1 MLAPRASIVSVLDYR
16 HFSVELAAA
25 DQQSTLCSMQDA
37 PKGFRLALEDNRKL
51 IDAGKEM
58 GYLTY
63 KEVK

>member
-1 MLAPRASIVSVLDYR
+1 VLASFQFWITGTSRSNWPLQINKAP
-16 HFSVELAAA
+16 FAP
-25 DQQSTLCSMQDA
+25 CKDA